1 MGASFSQTGGW
12 RGHRTSLRRT
22 TPMPS
27 NARPNIDSVV
37 PPSGTAA
44 EDKSAEDKKERVEL
58 FPTVVKFQV
67 PLVLSKPPILA
78 VPVPTRLRTT
88 EPPEPVATLEVRLVI
103 AKL

>member
-1 MGASFSQTGGW
+1 MEG
-12 RGHRTSLRRT
+12 RYRTSLRRT
-22 TPMPS
+22 APMPS

-44 EDKSAEDKKERVEL
+44 EDTAEDKKERVEL

-67 PLVLSKPPILA
+67 TLVLSKPLILA
-78 VPVPTRLRTT
+78 IPAPTRLRTI
-88 EPPEPVATLEVRLVI
+88 EPPEPVATLAVRLEI